1 MVNILTTV
9 FKSETTES
17 FLVMWELLNAYRGL
31 LKIRDIS
38 SALLDG
44 WQMKRVQTGMEQ
56 RKYLERTH
64 FAESYHVSST
74 FSNPKTPIETKFSM
88 ILIRKDLPV

>member
-9 FKSETTES
+9 FKSETTEN

-44 WQMKRVQTGMEQ
+44 WQMKRVQTGME
-56 RKYLERTH
+56 
-64 FAESYHVSST
+64 
-74 FSNPKTPIETKFSM
+74 
-88 ILIRKDLPV
+88 